1 MKFVLQI
8 FFYKIVYLIKLK
20 ELEKIKCKS
29 RRIDL
34 LFINFE
40 GMLITYFGKKI
51 NNKNN
56 KKKRKEVTHL

>member
-40 GMLITYFGKKI
+40 GMLITYFGKK
-51 NNKNN
+51 NK
-56 KKKRKEVTHL
+56 